1 LIARIWHGVVPIAK
15 AEAYL
20 EKMRK
25 VALPE
30 YKSTPGNRGA
40 FCLTRREG
48 ELVHFEMLT
57 FWDDVD
63 AIKRFAG
70 EDYEAA
76 KYYEFDRA
84 FLRELEPHVRHY
96 TIYET

>member
-1 LIARIWHGVVPIAK
+1 MIARIWHGVVPAAK

-30 YKSTPGNRGA
+30 YKSTAGNRGA
-40 FCLTRREG
+40 FCLTRRED
-48 ELVHFEMLT
+48 ELAHFEMLT
-57 FWDDVD
+57 FWDDID

-70 EDYEAA
+70 ENYEAA

-84 FLRELEPHVRHY
+84 FLLELEPHVRHY
-96 TIYET
+96 TIHET